1 MSQNWNKLNWNKLI
15 GATVSIIGGIFFVA
29 NMPNMNLVPMG
40 IGVVLFV
47 VGIFLMR

>member
-1 MSQNWNKLNWNKLI
+1 MNLNWNKLI
-15 GATVSIIGGIFFVA
+15 GGAISITGGIVFVA
-29 NMPNMNLVPMG
+29 NLPNMNLVPLG

>member
-1 MSQNWNKLNWNKLI
+1 MNFNWTKLI
-15 GATVSIIGGIFFVA
+15 GALVAIAGGIVVVVNF
-29 NMPNMNLVPMG
+29 PNMNLIPMG

>member
-1 MSQNWNKLNWNKLI
+1 MNFNWTKLV
-15 GATVSIIGGIFFVA
+15 GAVVAIIGGILFVV

>member
-1 MSQNWNKLNWNKLI
+1 MSSNHITKLI
-15 GATVSIIGGIFFVA
+15 GAAISIIGGIVFVV
-29 NMPNMNLVPMG
+29 NMPNVNLVPMG